1 MTSNVSNET
10 IAPAASCANEQP
22 RITADGLTFFYKN
35 RNLASFIST
44 NYSGRILAEQD
55 IKLAQLDQAQ
65 AAKIMSVDR
74 ANSVLGIGH
83 GSMKYSPY
91 GYIESDS
98 LSTLLAFSG
107 QRFDRVFQGYVL
119 GNGYRTY
126 NPRLRRFTS
135 PDTLSPFEAGGL
147 NPYAYC
153 LNDPIN
159 NIDPSGHKAFNPSKS
174 FKNLLGR
181 KAKKIE
187 RINNYNKSA
196 TDFNNKRKEMGLFD
210 PFDEEGNLD
219 IYRLYRNKD
228 LINKMPSKP
237 SQTLSGKDKAYAA
250 KHKKTLEDISDD
262 QIPYLK
268 QSKDLIKE
276 HSIELD
282 NIAKSVEH
290 WKPSQGAQ
298 QNRNIR
304 STASTP
310 SHFWFNSKRTDKY
323 D

>member
-1 MTSNVSNET
+1 MSNET
-10 IAPAASCANEQP
+10 IAPAASCTNEQP
-22 RITADGLTFFYKN
+22 RITEDRITFFYKN

-44 NYSGRILAEQD
+44 NYSVRTVAEQN
-55 IKLAQLDQAQ
+55 IKLAQLDHAQ
-65 AAKIMSVDR
+65 TAKIMSVDR

-107 QRFDRVFQGYVL
+107 QRFDRVLQGYVL
-119 GNGYRTY
+119 GDGYRTY
-126 NPRLRRFTS
+126 NPGLRRFTS
-135 PDTLSPFEAGGL
+135 PDTLSPFEVGGL

-159 NIDPSGHKAFNPSKS
+159 NIDPSGHKAFNLSKA

-181 KAKKIE
+181 KAKITE
-187 RINNYNKSA
+187 RINNYNKAA
-196 TDFNNKRKEMGLFD
+196 TNYNNDREKMGLFD

-219 IYRLYRNKD
+219 IYKLYRNKNI
-228 LINKMPSKP
+228 INKMSSKP
-237 SQTLSGKDKAYAA
+237 SPTLPENDKAYAA
-250 KHKKTLEDISDD
+250 KHKKTLKDISDD

-268 QSKDLIKE
+268 QSKALIKE

-282 NIAKSVEH
+282 NIAKSAEH

-298 QNRNIR
+298 QNTNIR

-310 SHFWFNSKRTDKY
+310 SHFWFNSKRTGKY